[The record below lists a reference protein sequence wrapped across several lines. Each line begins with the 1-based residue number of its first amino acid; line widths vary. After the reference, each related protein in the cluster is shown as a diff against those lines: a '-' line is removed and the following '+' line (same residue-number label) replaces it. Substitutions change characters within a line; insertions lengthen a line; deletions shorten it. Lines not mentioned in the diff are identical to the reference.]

1 MAWKASGTFRYKLK
15 TANSSQMRDSTS
27 LGLSHFLCQDCDYA
41 RMGFAEIDIPA
52 TKSVAGC
59 RTNLQGD

>member
-41 RMGFAEIDIPA
+41 HGL
-52 TKSVAGC
+52 C
-59 RTNLQGD
+59 RNWYPSH